1 MGRKKMK
8 EFRVRLF
15 PKESG
20 RPRGLMNAIQNILG
34 GGKLKLRQG
43 DRLDFKIGRA
53 TEHGY
58 NCVDIYYK
66 GELIGEI
73 RKSGID
79 ELIDKGALISATYF
93 GYMDDVPQ
101 ITLNHLEAHEYRN
114 KPEYKVWR
122 EKFEKKI
129 AADEE
134 EREKLFPTELNRILK
149 DLSKKTNPIDRHFLL
164 QSIVGETYKR
174 RKDTEMRK
182 ICNKIGV
189 KHLSEFKDLAPF
201 LKKEFG
207 GVLPRVTTFQ
217 YLSTLLS
224 EDGDY
229 DRAIKICKM
238 AISYGLKDGTSAG
251 FEGRIKKIEKKR
263 PQT

>member
-1 MGRKKMK
+1 MK
-8 EFRVRLF
+8 EFRVQLF
-15 PKESG
+15 PKKSEK
-20 RPRGLMNAIQNILG
+20 PKGLMNAIRNIIG
-34 GGKLKLRQG
+34 GGKHKLSQG

-58 NCVDIYYK
+58 NCIDVYYK
-66 GELIGEI
+66 GGLIGEI
-73 RKSGID
+73 KKSGID

-93 GYMDDVPQ
+93 GYMHDVPQ
-101 ITLNHLEAHEYRN
+101 ITLNHLEPHEYRN
-114 KPEYKVWR
+114 KPEYKAWR
-122 EKFEKKI
+122 EKINKKS
-129 AADEE
+129 AADKED
-134 EREKLFPTELNRILK
+134 REKLVPTELNRMLK
-149 DLSKKTNPIDRHFLL
+149 DLSKETNPIDRHFLL

-182 ICNKIGV
+182 ICNEIGI

-207 GVLPRVTTFQ
+207 GILPRVTTFQ

-238 AISYGLKDGTSAG
+238 AISYGLKDGTKGG
-251 FEGRIKKIEKKR
+251 FEGRVKKSKR
-263 PQT
+263 KEVKLEAHW